1 MGVGGSDRFRKKY
14 LASAVVGMPLSYL
27 CSEPCLAVGKTV
39 GVNVN
44 RSWLVTGTSCLDFLS
59 YIFCLFKDLVVG
71 YLYLQTSA
79 LFCIKQS
86 ISR

>member
-1 MGVGGSDRFRKKY
+1 MGVAGSDRFGKKY

-27 CSEPCLAVGKTV
+27 CSEPPLAVGKTV

-44 RSWLVTGTSCLDFLS
+44 RSWPVTGTSYMDFLS
-59 YIFCLFKDLVVG
+59 CIFCLFNDLVVG
-71 YLYLQTSA
+71 YLYLHTSA